1 METIYIVIAL
11 VLGTIIWFVMK
22 PIKFKEDKNNQTPPP
37 PYSEPQEI
45 ITIDD
50 PVENDPE
57 PINPGEIITIDDP
70 VENDPEMPIKPLPV
84 NCQYAIFRPAPETY
98 YYIDCCGVVQEG
110 EGYQPWEKR
119 SPVAIDAS
127 KDFKGMDLI
136 GDEAQ
141 VDC

>member
-22 PIKFKEDKNNQTPPP
+22 PIKFKEDKNNQTTPPP
-37 PYSEPQEI
+37 PYSNPQEV

-50 PVENDPE
+50 PVEADPE
-57 PINPGEIITIDDP
+57 PIHPGEIIIPD
-70 VENDPEMPIKPLPV
+70 EMPIKPAPV
-84 NCQYAIFRPAPETY
+84 DCQYATFRPAPEMYSYT
-98 YYIDCCGVVQEG
+98 DCCGKLQEG
-110 EGYQPWEKR
+110 EGFQPWEKR
-119 SPVAIDAS
+119 TPVPIDAT

-136 GDEAQ
+136 GEEAQ